1 MLEEEKT
8 ARGEDIVG
16 GKWNRKSV
24 TEEIKIVLLRVLL
37 WSSGY
42 FYLVKK

>member
-8 ARGEDIVG
+8 ARGEDTVG
-16 GKWNRKSV
+16 GKWNSKSV
-24 TEEIKIVLLRVLL
+24 TEEIKIVLLQVLL